1 MNKNQETTNK
11 RPTVKSSEAFPNYT
25 LACRVFENID
35 VKNLTQ
41 EEFEEIR
48 KAVPQNGVILIKNQ
62 HLSLNELIAWT
73 KRFGE
78 PIELPDGLRFNN
90 FHKEYPEVT
99 RISNILPNGELLQN
113 YSGAEYWH
121 SDGDFWQAPK
131 NYVFS
136 CLYAE
141 KVPPTGGETG
151 FADLR
156 LAYNNLSQE
165 LKDKIKNLR
174 VWVSPKNIPDFE
186 GAKESELP
194 PDAYHN
200 IAYLHPETKLL
211 CLYFGCTASDIEG
224 LNREDG
230 QKLLKELMAEVEK
243 NEHVYAHKWSPNDL
257 LMWDN
262 TSTMHRSL
270 GGYGNYPR
278 LMYRTQAYAD
288 VK

>member
-1 MNKNQETTNK
+1 MNTNLDTTTKET
-11 RPTVKSSEAFPNYT
+11 PIVKSSEAFPNYT
-25 LACRVFENID
+25 LPCRVFENVD
-35 VKNLTQ
+35 VKNLSQ

-62 HLSLNELIAWT
+62 HLSLDELVAWT

-78 PIELPDGLRFNN
+78 TVELPDGLRFNN

-156 LAYNNLSQE
+156 LAYNGLSQE

-174 VWVSPKNIPDFE
+174 VWVSPKNIPDFA

-200 IAYLHPETKLL
+200 IAYLHPETQLL

-224 LNREDG
+224 LSREEG
-230 QKLLKELMAEVEK
+230 QALLKELMAEVEK
-243 NEHVYAHKWSPNDL
+243 NEYVYAHKWNPNDL

-278 LMYRTQAYAD
+278 LMYRTQAYA
-288 VK
+288 K